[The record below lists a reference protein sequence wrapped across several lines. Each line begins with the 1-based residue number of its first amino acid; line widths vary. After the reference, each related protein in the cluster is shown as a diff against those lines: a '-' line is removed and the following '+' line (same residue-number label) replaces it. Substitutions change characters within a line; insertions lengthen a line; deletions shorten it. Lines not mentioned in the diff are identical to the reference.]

1 MASLSLRNTVI
12 PAGDG
17 SNPAIFKKLRS
28 EDYQGELE
36 LYSETLSK
44 NNDDVKKKFCEAKLL
59 SSLCWT
65 QMGSPITPSPQLNH

>member
-28 EDYQGELE
+28 EEYQEELE

-44 NNDDVKKKFCEAKLL
+44 NNDDVKKNSVKPNCSHL
-59 SSLCWT
+59 SVGHKW
-65 QMGSPITPSPQLNH
+65 GVP